1 VENAPAS
8 LSPHITIS
16 PGPTMAS
23 SVLSLADKPTRG
35 AKSSAAIVPSAPRM
49 SPTCASSRTAARV
62 TAGVAARATDGVAA
76 RATAGVAARAAA
88 GVAARA
94 AAGVAVRVMVAMVNT
109 PFTSQ
114 DRTETGAHAVQPLS
128 RGARLIKV
136 NADWCYRRVP
146 GTEWDSSE
154 EGQLRPGL
162 SESIAC
168 LPSVATH
175 GGARSHQPAGH
186 SARRAFSR
194 NT

>member
-62 TAGVAARATDGVAA
+62 TAGVAA

-162 SESIAC
+162 SGSIAC

-175 GGARSHQPAGH
+175 GGARSHLPTGH